1 MRRIVLSSCL
11 AVVAT
16 GAALADS
23 TITNRLPEVVV
34 TAARLPE
41 EQMPVMKMPANV
53 TVIDQ
58 TQIAA
63 SPSSTLPE
71 LLRQQ
76 VGLVAIDTVGFGGG
90 AGNLVLRGFG
100 ERAGAVI
107 LVDGVRVNDAGDA
120 TSPFLWNSVPLNS
133 IERIEVIRGGSST
146 IYGEGA
152 AGGVIN
158 IITKQPSAQPATA
171 TATVAGGNLGYYSA
185 DFEGSLKHSNFD
197 CYVSGNR
204 QEWTGWRDFSAYRGW
219 SAIVKPSMDT
229 AIGKFTLGYYLH
241 DEVTEN
247 PGNISAAQ
255 FAANPRQA
263 GYTTLFESRENR
275 GNLDYFKALDNGVTL
290 SGKIYGQD
298 YHTTSTSVYWLN
310 KVQQPNYGGALQVS
324 YDSDFCSRQN
334 KLTVGTE
341 LVQQD
346 FLSAGGDS
354 FGDVS
359 WMRADNWTVSVFG
372 QDTYQLTPQLS
383 LSAGVRY
390 DHREW
395 ELNVIQAGFVNST
408 NQFPKAA
415 DVWSPKVTLT
425 YEFAEKVAS
434 WLSLSRSYHLP
445 TGFDIGTASTIA
457 GLPFIANPNI
467 QPSISNEIEL
477 GLRYQRYKLFGGSLT
492 YYYNHTHADILFN
505 PATFENENFNVNR
518 QGVELTLTSQPVDW
532 LDFYYTTAF
541 TDARYAGGAFSG
553 NNVPLVPEWQLTGGA
568 NWRPSQN
575 WQLTLE
581 GVHVRDQVAIND
593 VHNASSRNQY
603 VVVNAKAA
611 YHWKR
616 FTVFAKVNNL
626 LDRLYETYPA
636 YSYFTGK
643 QFYNPVAGIS
653 FQSGISATF

>member
-11 AVVAT
+11 AVVAGT
-16 GAALADS
+16 ALADS

-34 TAARLPE
+34 TAVRLPE

-53 TVIDQ
+53 TVLDQ

-100 ERAGAVI
+100 ERAGAII

-120 TSPFLWNSVPLNS
+120 TSPFLWNSIPLNS

-152 AGGVIN
+152 VGGVIN

-219 SAIVKPSMDT
+219 AAIVKPSVDT
-229 AIGKFTLGYYLH
+229 VIGKFTLGYYLH

-255 FAANPRQA
+255 LAANPRQA

-290 SGKIYGQD
+290 SGKVYGQD
-298 YHTTSTSVYWLN
+298 YHTTSTSAYWLD

-383 LSAGVRY
+383 LSAGMRY

-477 GLRYQRYKLFGGSLT
+477 GLRYRRYQLFGGSLT

-568 NWRPSQN
+568 NWRPSKN
-575 WQLTLE
+575 WQFTLE

-593 VHNASSRNQY
+593 VHNASTRNQY

-611 YHWKR
+611 YHWNR

-636 YSYFTGK
+636 YSYSTGK
-643 QFYNPVAGIS
+643 QFYNPVAGVN